1 MNYKLLLITLLLF
14 SCKNKEQMKEVNK
27 NEKIKNY
34 VNAINCI
41 EVPEGSEEV
50 ALNIR
55 DVYINYFK
63 KKTGFVSSTF
73 YKSIKSDGQ
82 FNYINIVVW
91 DSHESFT
98 AVVNEG
104 FDNKEGLNIDNM
116 KVLGKGF
123 PSPIKVSPNQY
134 QIIRS
139 D

>member
-1 MNYKLLLITLLLF
+1 
-14 SCKNKEQMKEVNK
+14 MKEINK
-27 NEKIKNY
+27 NEKNY
-34 VNAINCI
+34 VSAINCI

-63 KKTGFVSSTF
+63 QKSGFVSSTF
-73 YKSIKSDGQ
+73 YKSIKNDGK

-91 DSHESFT
+91 DSYASMA

-104 FDNKEGLNIDNM
+104 FKNEDGLNTDNM

-123 PSPIKVSPNQY
+123 PSPIKVTPSQY
-134 QIIRS
+134 KIIQH